1 MNIITINDPIVSY
14 KVNTKGEHEFTVSL
28 VNLVDRYIEHDI
40 DENGILHFM
49 LLNKETNH
57 MVKVTLIDSKSI
69 ERVYCNTS
77 DLKRIIKLIVV

>member
-40 DENGILHFM
+40 DENGALHFM

-57 MVKVTLIDSKSI
+57 TVKVTLIDSKSI

-77 DLKRIIKLIVV
+77 DLNRIIKLIVV